1 MAKFQVSPPE
11 KFTFKPEEWSK
22 WVRRFERLRLAS
34 ELNEKDEENQ
44 VNTLFYY
51 MGDDADDILQSFG
64 MSEADKKKYSTVKQ
78 KFEGHFIIK
87 RTVIFERAR
96 FNMRVQCEA
105 LYDPNKEMK
114 VNADASS
121 YGIGG
126 VVLQKQKDGS
136 WKPISYVSRAS
147 TPTEARYNQIEKKC
161 LAFVWTCERSSDY
174 ILGKEMIG
182 KTDHKPLIPLL
193 TTYMLDKLPP
203 RTERVINEK
212 KAANNDSCFSYF
224 TKVAGSQKAER
235 QRNCLPTKA
244 ARLLQYTT
252 SCKTVSCS
260 GLYRTRSE
268 NHESRETRT
277 PTSEVKRNRVQ
288 IMPLP
293 PSPPTAATTL
303 SEESSKSVS
312 QDVPPLKISS
322 RSKRLI
328 KPSRKALENIG
339 I

>member
-1 MAKFQVSPPE
+1 MAKFQVSPPA
-11 KFTFKPEEWSK
+11 KFTFKLEEWSK
-22 WVRRFERLRLAS
+22 WIRRFERLRLAS
-34 ELNEKDEENQ
+34 ELNEKDEKNQ

-96 FNMRVQCEA
+96 FNMRVQCEDRICADPSNVNAITSMQKSNNVKELRSFLGIVNQFSKIKRYLASETKRLRDLHCRDNQWYWDPEQDKAFNSIKQSLVPFPILA

-203 RTERVINEK
+203 RTER
-212 KAANNDSCFSYF
+212 F
-224 TKVAGSQKAER
+224 R
-235 QRNCLPTKA
+235 M
-244 ARLLQYTT
+244 RLVRFLVLD
-252 SCKTVSCS
+252 KDM
-260 GLYRTRSE
+260 
-268 NHESRETRT
+268 N
-277 PTSEVKRNRVQ
+277 
-288 IMPLP
+288 
-293 PSPPTAATTL
+293 
-303 SEESSKSVS
+303 
-312 QDVPPLKISS
+312 DVPGKQMYTLDTYQECQ
-322 RSKRLI
+322 RMH
-328 KPSRKALENIG
+328 KPASL
-339 I
+339 